1 MVGWAPSPG
10 ASPLRRADLF
20 DFRRV
25 FFLLIFTV
33 CVPSLAL
40 STFGILAI
48 KHERAAVEK
57 RLEEIYGQRLDR
69 LAEAL
74 AREMS
79 GRQSGATRPTEA
91 ELARRV
97 PELAASM
104 FPGEEAR
111 FELVRV
117 EEDRDEDPIQA
128 LLRSIT
134 SRNAAMAAELG
145 PPIVE
150 RPLTGALA
158 GNSLVVRLPGSDS
171 PAAIALA
178 NRVVYVVLLALFY
191 GAIAVGVVLTS
202 RAVYREAKLSR
213 LKSDF
218 VSHVSH
224 ELRTPLTSIRLFVET
239 LRLERVRS
247 DEERRQCLELLDK
260 EAERLAG
267 LVDRLLDWARIESGK
282 KVYRKVP
289 VPSADLAR
297 EAVEVFERQQLAPPG
312 LVEVSIAPA
321 CGMVEVDRDSM
332 GLVLFNLLMN
342 AWKYTG
348 EEKEIHLRVHS
359 SGKRV
364 AFEVADNGPG
374 IAKRDRKRIFEQFY
388 RVDDLLTRKTEGTGL
403 GLAIAK
409 RIVEDHGGRIVVGG
423 EVGRG
428 SRFTVLL
435 PLVEEAKS

>member
-1 MVGWAPSPG
+1 M
-10 ASPLRRADLF
+10 RRADLF
-20 DFRRV
+20 DFRKV
-25 FFLLIFTV
+25 FYLLIFTV

-57 RLEEIYGQRLDR
+57 KLEELYGQKLDR

-74 AREMS
+74 AAEISAAERA
-79 GRQSGATRPTEA
+79 ATPTELA
-91 ELARRV
+91 LARRV
-97 PELAASM
+97 PALAAQM
-104 FPGEEAR
+104 FPEEHAR
-111 FELVRV
+111 FELVRLG
-117 EEDRDEDPIQA
+117 ETRDEDAIQA
-128 LLRSIT
+128 LLRSIA
-134 SRNAAMAAELG
+134 NKAPAAVAAELG

-150 RPLTGALA
+150 RPLTGALS
-158 GNSLVVRLPGSDS
+158 GNSLVVRLPGDDS
-171 PAAIALA
+171 PASIALT

-191 GAIAVGVVLTS
+191 GFIAVGIVLTS

-239 LRLERVRS
+239 LRLHRVRS
-247 DEERRQCLELLDK
+247 EAEREECLEHLDK
-260 EAERLAG
+260 EAERLAE
-267 LVDRLLDWARIESGK
+267 LVDRLLDWARIESGR
-282 KVYRKVP
+282 KVYRKIP
-289 VPSADLAR
+289 VAAASVAR
-297 EAVEVFERQQLAPPG
+297 EAVAVFERQQLAPEG
-312 LVEVSIAPA
+312 LVELTIAPEV
-321 CGMVEVDRDSM
+321 GQVEVDRDALA
-332 GLVLFNLLMN
+332 LVLFNLLVN
-342 AWKYTG
+342 AWKYTA
-348 EEKEIHLRVHS
+348 EEKEIHLRVHG

-374 IAKRDRKRIFEQFY
+374 IPKSERKRIFEQFY

-409 RIVEDHGGRIVVGG
+409 RIVEDHGGRIEIGG

-428 SRFTVLL
+428 SRFTVIL
-435 PLVEEAKS
+435 PRVEASA